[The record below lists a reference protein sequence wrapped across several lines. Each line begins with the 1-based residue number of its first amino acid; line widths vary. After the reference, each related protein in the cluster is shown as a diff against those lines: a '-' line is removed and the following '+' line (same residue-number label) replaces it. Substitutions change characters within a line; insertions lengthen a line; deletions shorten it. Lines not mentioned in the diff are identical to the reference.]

1 MNGDTSGKISKAE
14 PGTDWQR
21 LRGMTDEE
29 VHAAVVAD
37 PEIRP
42 TDDAFWDA
50 ARVVTPQPGERFKRA
65 VKRISYEAFWLN
77 TYQTAIN
84 RLYGVEAIGI
94 DFFRV
99 SLTALEDARLI
110 RLIRILE
117 KNRRVASI
125 WYLHRCNPS
134 ILNLAFRQAG
144 LDLAEVE
151 AISENIRNIRDK
163 AFVHIDKENVFE
175 PQKLYRNAGLKRD
188 KVALLCSGLWEIM
201 KGVYRLTY
209 HEEFKHDVYNGDDI
223 RLLTTLRDENEK
235 QFL

>member
-1 MNGDTSGKISKAE
+1 MSGVTSGKTSKAE

-29 VHAAVVAD
+29 VHAAVLAD

-42 TDDAFWDA
+42 TDDAFWEA
-50 ARVVTPQPGERFKRA
+50 ARVVAPEPKERFKRA
-65 VKRISYEAFWLN
+65 VKRIAYEAFWLN

-117 KNRRVASI
+117 RNRRVTSI
-125 WYLHRCNPS
+125 WYLHRCNPPV
-134 ILNLAFRQAG
+134 LDMAFRQAG
-144 LDLAEVE
+144 LERAEVE
-151 AISENIRNIRDK
+151 AISENIRNLRDK
-163 AFVHIDKENVFE
+163 TFVHIDKEHVFD
-175 PQKLYRNAGLKRD
+175 PQKLYRNTGLKRNEI
-188 KVALLCSGLWEIM
+188 ALLCLGLWETM

-209 HEEFKHDVYNGDDI
+209 HEEFEHDAYDGDDI
-223 RLLTTLRDENEK
+223 RLLTTLRDK
-235 QFL
+235 K